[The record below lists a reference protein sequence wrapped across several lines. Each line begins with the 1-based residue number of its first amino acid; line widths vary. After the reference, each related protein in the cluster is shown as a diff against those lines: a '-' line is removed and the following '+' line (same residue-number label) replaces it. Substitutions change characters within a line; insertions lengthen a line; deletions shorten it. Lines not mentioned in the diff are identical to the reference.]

1 MRRIKLKMVD
11 RSNFYIRKA
20 SADGS
25 LVEIQNQYSG
35 IIVKNPRIRFSLV
48 HGVHLVDNDYPEEC
62 FNDGW
67 LRDTNSRGFE
77 YNQYTRANYRS

>member
-1 MRRIKLKMVD
+1 MRRIKLRIYE

-48 HGVHLVDNDYPEEC
+48 HGVHLVDNSYEGNF

-67 LRDTNSRGFE
+67 LQDTNSRGFE
-77 YNQYTRANYRS
+77 QNAYTRENYRG